1 MSPLDTPTL
10 ADTYQPITD
19 LARQYGIPFHLAAN
33 SRHASLHLH
42 LPDGALLAV
51 TDDGVG
57 GAAARKPSGAT
68 GWQITRTLPTGQRAV
83 IYDSTLLGDH
93 HRLGV
98 NPSPVLG
105 AIARYLPPPPSPK
118 PTRTRRRGLLTRL
131 LRLT

>member
-10 ADTYQPITD
+10 ADTYRPITD
-19 LARQYGIPFHLAAN
+19 LARRAGIPFHLAAN

-51 TDDGVG
+51 TDDGIG
-57 GAAARKPSGAT
+57 GAAARNPSGAT

-93 HRLGV
+93 HHLGT